1 VQLSLA
7 REGDGVRIALANQG
21 PPLPATMRSRLFDSL
36 VSVREKP
43 QRAEGAPHL
52 GFGLHVVKLVAELHQ
67 GRADAHN
74 LPSGEGVE
82 FVLHLRGMP
91 AGRITGQQAAMARIT
106 GQRPAV

>member
-1 VQLSLA
+1 
-7 REGDGVRIALANQG
+7 
-21 PPLPATMRSRLFDSL
+21 MRARLFDSL
-36 VSVREKP
+36 VSVRDKP
-43 QRAEGAPHL
+43 QRSEGGVHL

-67 GRADAHN
+67 GRADARN

-91 AGRITGQQAAMARIT
+91 AGRITGQQTAPARGS

>member
-1 VQLSLA
+1 MRLALA

-21 PPLPATMRSRLFDSL
+21 PLLPEAMRERLFDSL
-36 VSVREKP
+36 VSVRDKP
-43 QRAEGAPHL
+43 QRSGGGVHL

-67 GRADAHN
+67 GRADARN

-91 AGRITGQQAAMARIT
+91 PGRITGQQV
-106 GQRPAV
+106 AVRSSS